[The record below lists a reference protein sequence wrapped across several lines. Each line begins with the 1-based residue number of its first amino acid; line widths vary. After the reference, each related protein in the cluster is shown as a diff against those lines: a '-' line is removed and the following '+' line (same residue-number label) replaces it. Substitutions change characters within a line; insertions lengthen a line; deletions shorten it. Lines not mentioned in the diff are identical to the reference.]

1 MVDDVPG
8 PPPSAADG
16 STPTFERPAPSVDP
30 DDEALALPEHRYTR
44 HETQADRLD
53 RNYNELLQELRVAQ
67 AGVQILFAFLLTI
80 AFQPRFAE
88 LNTFQQDLY
97 LVTLMM
103 SALAVVCFVAP
114 VSAHRLLFR
123 RGVKDSLVTFTG
135 RTATAGLVLL
145 GLSVLGGVMLV
156 VDWILNLT
164 ASLILSGT
172 LLALAL
178 VIWVVIPISLRN
190 RG

>member
-1 MVDDVPG
+1 MPV
-8 PPPSAADG
+8 
-16 STPTFERPAPSVDP
+16 PSVDP
-30 DDEALALPEHRYTR
+30 DDERPERSEHRYVR
-44 HETQADRLD
+44 HESDAHRLD

-88 LNTFQQDLY
+88 LNTFQEDLY
-97 LVTLMM
+97 LVTLTM

-135 RTATAGLVLL
+135 RTATAGLVFL

-164 ASLILSGT
+164 ASLILTGGI
-172 LLALAL
+172 LAFAL
-178 VIWVVIPISLRN
+178 VVWVVVPISLRD
-190 RG
+190 RD

>member
-1 MVDDVPG
+1 MVDDVPAT
-8 PPPSAADG
+8 PSTAADKARK
-16 STPTFERPAPSVDP
+16 SDVPVPETDP
-30 DDEALALPEHRYTR
+30 DDEPPEHPDHRYVR
-44 HETQADRLD
+44 HESEAQRLD

-97 LVTLMM
+97 LVTLTM

-114 VSAHRLLFR
+114 VSAHRLMFR

-164 ASLILSGT
+164 ASLILTGGI
-172 LLALAL
+172 LVFALIL
-178 VIWVVIPISLRN
+178 WVVIPVSLRN
-190 RG
+190 RD

>member
-8 PPPSAADG
+8 APRSADRTASSYD
-16 STPTFERPAPSVDP
+16 PVVPSVDP
-30 DDEALALPEHRYTR
+30 DDEPADRVEHRYVR
-44 HETQADRLD
+44 HESQAQRLD

-88 LNTFQQDLY
+88 LDTFQEDLY
-97 LVTLMM
+97 LVTLIM
-103 SALAVVCFVAP
+103 SAVAVVCFVAP

-123 RGVKDSLVTFTG
+123 RGVKDSLVAFTG
-135 RTATAGLVLL
+135 RIATAGLVLL

-164 ASLILSGT
+164 AALILTGG
-172 LLALAL
+172 LLVLAL
-178 VIWVVIPISLRN
+178 VVWVVIPISLRD
-190 RG
+190 RD